1 MIVYALLFNFL
12 YYVEIS
18 EVPSFGIMLLE
29 LITGRFAVDIT
40 QCSQLVD
47 WDVYLYDEMTRII
60 PSAAAYIHHSV
71 RLRPRIS
78 QPKMLHRIWNYSK
91 CWESTCKF
99 KEQFVSH

>member
-47 WDVYLYDEMTRII
+47 WLTYTIQCGLDLELVRVYLQVQGTICNSRII
-60 PSAAAYIHHSV
+60 HINNKGRNILLDHSCV
-71 RLRPRIS
+71 V
-78 QPKMLHRIWNYSK
+78 K
-91 CWESTCKF
+91 
-99 KEQFVSH
+99 V